1 MKKKIQNPYPDNNCF
16 FAEGKICTTATG
28 IFSILPSDKYNNLI
42 NT

>member
-1 MKKKIQNPYPDNNCF
+1 MRKNFQNPYLDNNCF
-16 FAEGKICTTATG
+16 IVEAKICTTATG